1 MPKPALLAPALSV
14 LLVVGGLAVLPA
26 ACAVGYPTLPVS
38 DGGRFL
44 SNLSAPTLAP
54 GASGTLS
61 FTVSNPLAGALSDV
75 VLTLQ
80 VYGFNAFPG
89 NATGPLPSAGA
100 SLFSGVGSN
109 GSAQV
114 LSIGTIGPG
123 GSYSAPGNT
132 SVAVSAG
139 SSAPS
144 GTYAIRTSL
153 AFTIGGVGYRL
164 GVPRVLLRLPVGERD
179 DAAEQRLDPQ
189 PEPARGLR
197 RDPGDRPPGRD
208 QLDRPVALRRS
219 RGLVDPRRGRRLRRV
234 APDLSVELGGP
245 HPPAPPKG
253 PNGLGEE
260 PQERRG
266 LTEEPAGDPRR
277 EVDVA
282 ERHDR
287 LGVLHGVERPDDLFE
302 IGVGQLDEDPPQ
314 VERLLELVAELRPPG
329 NLVAPQGALVELVL
343 R

>member
-1 MPKPALLAPALSV
+1 VPKPALLAPALSV

-164 GVPRVLLRLPVGERD
+164 E
-179 DAAEQRLDPQ
+179 
-189 PEPARGLR
+189 
-197 RDPGDRPPGRD
+197 
-208 QLDRPVALRRS
+208 S
-219 RGLVDPRRGRRLRRV
+219 RGFFSASQWASATTLPNNASTLN
-234 APDLSVELGGP
+234 LS
-245 HPPAPPKG
+245 
-253 PNGLGEE
+253 
-260 PQERRG
+260 
-266 LTEEPAGDPRR
+266 
-277 EVDVA
+277 
-282 ERHDR
+282 R
-287 LGVLHGVERPDDLFE
+287 LGVSGVIPETALLVETNSIAPWLY
-302 IGVGQLDEDPPQ
+302 GVLAASLILAAAGGYVAWRRTSRSSSGARTPPPPQ
-314 VERLLELVAELRPPG
+314 KART
-329 NLVAPQGALVELVL
+329 ALG
-343 R
+343 RSRRSDGD